1 MSHPRLSSA
10 ARRATLLAATLWLAG
25 CAGLSPKTPE
35 AVVTQ
40 RAEARWAYLIGG
52 DFEKAWDLTQ
62 PGFRAVVKRDRYARR
77 FGTGGAWTG
86 AQVHE
91 VKCEPERC
99 TVRLRVEQL
108 DAQRRRL
115 GLHAR
120 FLDLLARSGERA
132 HQQPGKDGDDQHRH
146 GEFVET
152 PQS

>member
-1 MSHPRLSSA
+1 MSYPRLSSA

-91 VKCEPERC
+91 VKCEAERC
-99 TVRLRVEQL
+99 TVRLRISAKVLVAPFKGQEIATAM
-108 DAQRRRL
+108 DEVWVR
-115 GLHAR
+115 
-120 FLDLLARSGERA
+120 E
-132 HQQPGKDGDDQHRH
+132 DGQWWYYQN
-146 GEFVET
+146 F
-152 PQS
+152 

>member
-25 CAGLSPKTPE
+25 CAGLSPQTPE

-62 PGFRAVVKRDRYARR
+62 PGFRAVVQRDRYARR
-77 FGTGGAWTG
+77 FGSGGAWTG

-91 VKCEPERC
+91 VKCEAERC
-99 TVRLRVEQL
+99 TVRVRV
-108 DAQRRRL
+108 A
-115 GLHAR
+115 AKV
-120 FLDLLARSGERA
+120 LAPPFTGQEVVTY
-132 HQQPGKDGDDQHRH
+132 
-146 GEFVET
+146 VEEVWVRDEG
-152 PQS
+152 QWWFFQAF

>member
-77 FGTGGAWTG
+77 FGSGGAWTG

-91 VKCEPERC
+91 VTCEPERC
-99 TVRLRVEQL
+99 TVRLRVS
-108 DAQRRRL
+108 AKV
-115 GLHAR
+115 ATPP
-120 FLDLLARSGERA
+120 FTARSRA
-132 HQQPGKDGDDQHRH
+132 KATSSAL
-146 GEFVET
+146 T
-152 PQS
+152 PSGRISAVTK